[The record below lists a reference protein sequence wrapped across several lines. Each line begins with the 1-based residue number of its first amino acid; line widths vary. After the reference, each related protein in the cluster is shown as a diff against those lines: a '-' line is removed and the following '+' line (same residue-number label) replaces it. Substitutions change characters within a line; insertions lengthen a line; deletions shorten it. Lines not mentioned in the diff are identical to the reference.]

1 MTSHSSPSKLD
12 RYDVILED
20 AIAACNGDVHGAL
33 RALMLVNERLET
45 ELAELRTAMET
56 GTSVDSRRAVP
67 ALKTGNHGCVGC

>member
-56 GTSVDSRRAVP
+56 GTSVANRVELS
-67 ALKTGNHGCVGC
+67 LH